1 MNLTKFFQAVTEFTR
16 EVSKYTVLNI
26 SVINKIGNVLGNV
39 LRHFKVLRIC
49 LYILPKGFFSSSI
62 CRGRQNRW
70 VWIPFI
76 RTKVIIVRLL
86 SQKVSIENMTELVC
100 KHTEN
105 YLVSVFASLC
115 LGNERMS
122 RVNLNGHIIGSSK
135 ETVFRVPVNINTN
148 TPVIMIP
155 TCLCSC
161 QVFKVSRK

>member
-1 MNLTKFFQAVTEFTR
+1 MNLSKFFQAVTEFTR

-26 SVINKIGNVLGNV
+26 SIINQIGYVLRNI
-39 LRHFKVLRIC
+39 LRHFKVLCIF
-49 LYILPKGFFSSSI
+49 LHILPKSFFSSGV
-62 CRGRQNRW
+62 CRGCQNRW
-70 VWIPFI
+70 VRIPFI
-76 RTKVIIVRLL
+76 RTKIIVMGLL

-105 YLVSVFASLC
+105 YLVSIFASLC

-122 RVNLNGHIIGSSK
+122 CVDLNGHIIGSSK
-135 ETVFRVPVNINTN
+135 ETVFRVPVNINTD

-161 QVFKVSRK
+161 